1 MDLELK
7 QYTNILFEVRTN
19 CAICDAKL
27 DKAIIELPDF
37 PLTEIYTKYK
47 IEEKI
52 GFVDQKFHVCSK
64 CGHGQISHIIDQ
76 KLLYGKDYFH
86 RSSTSPTAPKAID
99 DFILFME
106 PHIGRFERIV
116 DIGCNDLYAL
126 NRLSHRAEHLI
137 GIDPILKG
145 REKEFNT
152 EKVTVY
158 GDFVEKVTENLSFG
172 QDLIISSHTL
182 EHLPEPKLSL
192 KHLLDRAT
200 SETIFAFQFPC
211 LEAIIEDYRFDQ
223 IYHQHLNYFSLKSIL
238 YMLNALG
245 AELVDYK
252 VNYGHWGA
260 AMILFRKSKGF
271 DHKIPT
277 TKLEK
282 KEIAKRYATF
292 KGSMQ
297 RTDECLQSYRGKELY
312 GYGAALMLPVLSY
325 HLNNDLSSL
334 KCVIDDDERKDG
346 LYYLNLPT
354 VIQYS
359 GKIKD
364 LKEATVLVTAISAK
378 ANVRKIV
385 AKLIA
390 QNVRNIIIPLVEI

>member
-1 MDLELK
+1 MDLELQ
-7 QYTNILFEVRTN
+7 QYANIPFEVRTN

-37 PLTEIYTKYK
+37 PLTEIYVKHK
-47 IEEKI
+47 VAEKL
-52 GFVDQKFHVCSK
+52 GFVDQNFHVCEQ
-64 CGHGQISHIIDQ
+64 CGHGQISHIIEQ
-76 KLLYGKDYFH
+76 RLLYGKDYFY

-106 PHIGRFERIV
+106 PHLGRFERIV

-126 NRLSHRAEHLI
+126 NQLGHRAEHLI

-145 REKEFNT
+145 REKELNT

-172 QDLIISSHTL
+172 KDLIISSHTL
-182 EHLPEPKLSL
+182 EHVPEPKLSL
-192 KHLLDRAT
+192 KHLLDKAT
-200 SETIFAFQFPC
+200 PETIFAFQFPC

-223 IYHQHLNYFSLKSIL
+223 IYHQHLNYFSRKSIL
-238 YMLNALG
+238 HMLNALG

-252 VNYGHWGA
+252 INYGHWGA
-260 AMILFRKSKGF
+260 AMIFFRKSKGTGNQISTI
-271 DHKIPT
+271 IPDN
-277 TKLEK
+277 

-297 RTDECLQSYRGKELY
+297 RTNECLQSYSGKELY

-334 KCVIDDDERKDG
+334 KCIIDDDERKDG

-354 VIQYS
+354 VIRYS

-364 LKEATVLVTAISAK
+364 LKEATVLVTATTAK

-390 QNVRNIIIPLVEI
+390 ENVRNVIIPLVEI